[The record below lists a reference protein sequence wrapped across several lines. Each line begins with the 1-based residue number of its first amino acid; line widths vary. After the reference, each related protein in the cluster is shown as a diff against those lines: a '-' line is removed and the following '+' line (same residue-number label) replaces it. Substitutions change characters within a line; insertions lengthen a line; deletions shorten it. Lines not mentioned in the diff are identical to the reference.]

1 MASMEEE
8 VLSEYVKIRV
18 NNILEREN
26 LLKDSGV
33 LTDIGA
39 LKKTNVKDGHFQ
51 PYQKVCTCKEACQEE
66 KENLWGGKQGN
77 QREKDKQQEQE
88 KKSWSKTKQR
98 RPSPGLA
105 SKCIV

>member
-1 MASMEEE
+1 MRNPVPVNSGWSASTTLLLPASMASMEEE

-26 LLKDSGV
+26 LLKNSGV

-51 PYQKVCTCKEACQEE
+51 PYQKVCTCKEACQKE
-66 KENLWGGKQGN
+66 KENL
-77 QREKDKQQEQE
+77 
-88 KKSWSKTKQR
+88 
-98 RPSPGLA
+98 
-105 SKCIV
+105 

>member
-1 MASMEEE
+1 MRNPAPVNGGVVTDHWSASTTLLLPASMASMEKE

-26 LLKDSGV
+26 LLKNSGV

-66 KENLWGGKQGN
+66 KEDL
-77 QREKDKQQEQE
+77 
-88 KKSWSKTKQR
+88 
-98 RPSPGLA
+98 
-105 SKCIV
+105 

>member
-26 LLKDSGV
+26 LLKNSGV

-66 KENLWGGKQGN
+66 KEDFWGGKQGN

-88 KKSWSKTKQR
+88 KKHEAKQSR
-98 RPSPGLA
+98 GGPVLVWQ
-105 SKCIV
+105 INV